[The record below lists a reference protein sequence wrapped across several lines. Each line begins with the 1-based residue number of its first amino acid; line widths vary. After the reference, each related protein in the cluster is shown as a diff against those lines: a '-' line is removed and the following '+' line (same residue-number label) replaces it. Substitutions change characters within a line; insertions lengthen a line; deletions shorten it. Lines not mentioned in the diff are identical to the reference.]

1 MATLLCSLLIG
12 NGYAAMV
19 VNGYASREVANNNQ
33 ARVEC
38 PYTPSMSSTDGN
50 GTTQLEVNV

>member
-1 MATLLCSLLIG
+1 MLIG

-33 ARVEC
+33 KRVEC
-38 PYTPSMSSTDGN
+38 PHIPRNDDAIAQSG
-50 GTTQLEVNV
+50 VNI